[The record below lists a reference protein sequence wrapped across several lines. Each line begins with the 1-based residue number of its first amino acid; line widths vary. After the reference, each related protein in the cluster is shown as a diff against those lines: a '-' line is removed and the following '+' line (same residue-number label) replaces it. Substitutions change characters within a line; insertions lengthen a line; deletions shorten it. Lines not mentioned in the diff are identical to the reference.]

1 MEIKKF
7 NIKCFRGIKDTGWI
21 DADKELNV
29 FEGKNATGK
38 TTKID
43 ALLWVLCGET
53 IVYGKQDNDNRNKN
67 NLKDIVNVLIE
78 LDNGTTLER
87 KYYDVWKDDE
97 YVRTENQFFIGGA
110 KYKKEEFYDYIR
122 TSIGIENNTKVKDF
136 NLLRFLFDYNY
147 FSSID
152 YKVARKF
159 LEERMHIK
167 SDIEIASQ
175 EKYNDIATDLAV
187 QRYEIGKVKSQYK
200 AQKEALRK
208 NIEISD
214 TQLNELREP
223 IDENE
228 TLDLINEEIKKQEA
242 VIVDDTNEYKEL
254 IIQKKEVASK
264 IELVKK
270 NLEAEKATLQVQE
283 KDIISKGNKI
293 ANSIIL
299 NEGII
304 AGLNSNI
311 SSLKDKIRLNNDY
324 INTLKETRK
333 AIKCP
338 NCNFILNKD
347 ELTTNSAKLNE
358 LIESNKNI
366 NSTIEKHTT
375 DIQNTQNTI
384 NNLKVEKDK
393 LAKEYFDIQSKIK
406 DIQDKIDSS
415 EEINALDNELADIN
429 VKGRMFVDNFNKEKQ
444 EKLVALYSKR
454 ENLSRILMVEKQIA
468 DLKSQ
473 IAKIEVNEVT
483 LNEFKNEK
491 LENIKSN
498 VSNVFKNVELD
509 LIEYNQ
515 NTDVSK
521 DVCYAKLKNVEY
533 NGINDGYKYLLG
545 IQIIEDIKASYGNL
559 TKTPLIFDKFN
570 DIDSDTYDK
579 IRKITNAQIFTTMV
593 KDKEETNNE

>member
-311 SSLKDKIRLNNDY
+311 SSLKDKIRL
-324 INTLKETRK
+324 K
-333 AIKCP
+333 
-338 NCNFILNKD
+338 
-347 ELTTNSAKLNE
+347 
-358 LIESNKNI
+358 
-366 NSTIEKHTT
+366 
-375 DIQNTQNTI
+375 
-384 NNLKVEKDK
+384 
-393 LAKEYFDIQSKIK
+393 
-406 DIQDKIDSS
+406 
-415 EEINALDNELADIN
+415 
-429 VKGRMFVDNFNKEKQ
+429 KQ
-444 EKLVALYSKR
+444 
-454 ENLSRILMVEKQIA
+454 
-468 DLKSQ
+468 
-473 IAKIEVNEVT
+473 
-483 LNEFKNEK
+483 
-491 LENIKSN
+491 SN
-498 VSNVFKNVELD
+498 V
-509 LIEYNQ
+509 LI
-515 NTDVSK
+515 VI
-521 DVCYAKLKNVEY
+521 L
-533 NGINDGYKYLLG
+533 
-545 IQIIEDIKASYGNL
+545 
-559 TKTPLIFDKFN
+559 F
-570 DIDSDTYDK
+570 
-579 IRKITNAQIFTTMV
+579 
-593 KDKEETNNE
+593 

>member
-175 EKYNDIATDLAV
+175 EKYNDIAIDLAV

-223 IDENE
+223 IGENE

-254 IIQKKEVASK
+254 IIQNKEVASK

-270 NLEAEKATLQVQE
+270 NFETEKATLQVQE

-293 ANSIIL
+293 ANSIIF

-347 ELTTNSAKLNE
+347 ELATNSAKLNE
-358 LIESNKNI
+358 LIESNKSI

-415 EEINALDNELADIN
+415 EEINTLDNELADIN

>member
-1 MEIKKF
+1 M
-7 NIKCFRGIKDTGWI
+7 
-21 DADKELNV
+21 
-29 FEGKNATGK
+29 
-38 TTKID
+38 
-43 ALLWVLCGET
+43 
-53 IVYGKQDNDNRNKN
+53 
-67 NLKDIVNVLIE
+67 
-78 LDNGTTLER
+78 
-87 KYYDVWKDDE
+87 
-97 YVRTENQFFIGGA
+97 
-110 KYKKEEFYDYIR
+110 
-122 TSIGIENNTKVKDF
+122 
-136 NLLRFLFDYNY
+136 
-147 FSSID
+147 
-152 YKVARKF
+152 
-159 LEERMHIK
+159 
-167 SDIEIASQ
+167 
-175 EKYNDIATDLAV
+175 
-187 QRYEIGKVKSQYK
+187 
-200 AQKEALRK
+200 
-208 NIEISD
+208 
-214 TQLNELREP
+214 
-223 IDENE
+223 
-228 TLDLINEEIKKQEA
+228 
-242 VIVDDTNEYKEL
+242 
-254 IIQKKEVASK
+254 
-264 IELVKK
+264 
-270 NLEAEKATLQVQE
+270 
-283 KDIISKGNKI
+283 
-293 ANSIIL
+293 
-299 NEGII
+299 
-304 AGLNSNI
+304 
-311 SSLKDKIRLNNDY
+311 
-324 INTLKETRK
+324 
-333 AIKCP
+333 
-338 NCNFILNKD
+338 
-347 ELTTNSAKLNE
+347 TTNSAKLNE